1 MSVEKR
7 FTKEDFAMKT
17 RNEAVEACLQLG
29 MCYED
34 YPFHDSNWT
43 VMRHNGTQKSFAMIY
58 YRNGFMCIN
67 LKATPDD
74 CVLLRHMFSSVEAA
88 YHMNKK
94 HWITLRLDGDM
105 ADDQILKL
113 IEDSYTLTL
122 K

>member
-1 MSVEKR
+1 
-7 FTKEDFAMKT
+7 MKT

-94 HWITLRLDGDM
+94 HWCTIILDGSVPFKEICRRID
-105 ADDQILKL
+105 A
-113 IEDSYTLTL
+113 SYLLATQ
-122 K
+122 